1 MDQNELIDKI
11 TREVLAKLQR
21 GSEFRS
27 KPAGTNNGVGG
38 QKITLNSPA
47 DAASIIDHTLLKPE
61 ATQDQFDK
69 LCAEAIQ
76 YRFWSVCVNTNWVAY
91 CAKKLRGTGVKVCSV
106 VGFPLGAMEARA
118 MAFETRRAIEDG
130 AGEID
135 MVLNIGALKSGD
147 LATVEEGIRAVRRAT
162 RQNTILKVI
171 LETGLLEDSEKVIAC
186 QLCKKAGADYVKT
199 STGFSKGGATPEDI
213 ALMRR
218 TVGPEMGVKASGGV
232 RTYND
237 VVAMVKAGATRVGAS
252 SSVAIVTGGTGS
264 SSY

>member
-76 YRFWSVCVNTNWVAY
+76 YRFWSVCVNTNWTAY
-91 CAKKLRGTGVKVCSV
+91 WQKLRGTGVKVCSV
-106 VGFPLGAMEARA
+106 VGFPLAPWRPGRWPSRPAGPSRMAR
-118 MAFETRRAIEDG
+118 
-130 AGEID
+130 
-135 MVLNIGALKSGD
+135 
-147 LATVEEGIRAVRRAT
+147 VR
-162 RQNTILKVI
+162 
-171 LETGLLEDSEKVIAC
+171 
-186 QLCKKAGADYVKT
+186 
-199 STGFSKGGATPEDI
+199 STWF
-213 ALMRR
+213 
-218 TVGPEMGVKASGGV
+218 
-232 RTYND
+232 
-237 VVAMVKAGATRVGAS
+237 
-252 SSVAIVTGGTGS
+252 
-264 SSY
+264 